1 MKELFIVRH
10 AKSSWSDPGLRDFD
24 RPLNGRGRA
33 AAPEMGR
40 RLAAQGILPDLLLSS
55 PANRAISTARL
66 IAEKLRYPQAGIAE
80 DEELYHA
87 SALEILNIL
96 RRQPEGIGSLMIFGH
111 NPGFTDFA
119 SELTGVMID
128 NVPTAGV
135 VAVDLSLD
143 TWEALSFGS
152 GSLRF
157 FDYPKKERGV

>member
-1 MKELFIVRH
+1 MKELYIVRH
-10 AKSSWSDPGLRDFD
+10 AKSSWDEPGLHDFD
-24 RPLNGRGRA
+24 RPLNGRGRK

-66 IAEKLRYPQAGIAE
+66 IAEKLRYPASGIAQNR
-80 DEELYHA
+80 DLYHA
-87 SALEILNIL
+87 SEREILRLL
-96 RRQPEGIGSLMIFGH
+96 RKQADGVHSLMIFGH

-119 SELTGVMID
+119 SELTGYMID

-135 VAVDLSLD
+135 VAVDLSIKSWEDLD
-143 TWEALSFGS
+143 FGT